1 MHAVHGDV
9 GPAVGLVQY
18 DVYLR
23 HGGLGEGVEQLC
35 AVADDAGLLLGDARQ
50 VARHV
55 GEGDDGDA
63 EGVAEAHEAGG
74 LVAGIA
80 VQHPGHVPR
89 LVGDDAH
96 RLAAQAG
103 QADDDG
109 LGEVGLQLHE
119 RAHVEYAGDDF
130 GDVVALVA
138 VLGHLEA
145 EAGRVPVHVA
155 VQPPIPAVGGDHADQ
170 PPDLHEALQ
179 LGVGADVGHAA
190 VRAVHYR
197 AAQGLAGD
205 GLAGDGV
212 DHLRAGDEHLADLLG
227 HEDEVGDAGGVD
239 RAAGAGAQD
248 HRDLG
253 DAAGGPGIAIE
264 DVAVAGQ
271 RVDALLDA
279 RAAGVV
285 YGDEGAFFA
294 HGPVQAH
301 GDVFAVLQAQRAALE
316 GEVLG
321 RDHHPLAGDLA
332 LADVDAVPVL
342 GCGQFGVLVIV
353 KEQLQPLLHE
363 QLALF
368 VLFFDEALVHF
379 WRFPSVGHAVA
390 ADCRRYGLAGRVAA
404 GCRRYGVV
412 AWGGGRLPPLRSGGV
427 RVAAAAPL
435 RFSIFPAPPGSPA
448 GSGRRPPS
456 GSSHPTAS
464 FWPGRTV
471 CGLGRIR

>member
-1 MHAVHGDV
+1 M
-9 GPAVGLVQY
+9 
-18 DVYLR
+18 
-23 HGGLGEGVEQLC
+23 
-35 AVADDAGLLLGDARQ
+35 
-50 VARHV
+50 
-55 GEGDDGDA
+55 
-63 EGVAEAHEAGG
+63 
-74 LVAGIA
+74 
-80 VQHPGHVPR
+80 
-89 LVGDDAH
+89 
-96 RLAAQAG
+96 
-103 QADDDG
+103 
-109 LGEVGLQLHE
+109 
-119 RAHVEYAGDDF
+119 
-130 GDVVALVA
+130 A
-138 VLGHLEA
+138 VLGHPEA
-145 EAGRVPVHVA
+145 EAGGVPVHVA
-155 VQPPIPAVGGDHADQ
+155 VQPAVPAVGGDHADQ

-227 HEDEVGDAGGVD
+227 HEDEVSDAGGVD

-279 RAAGVV
+279 RAAGIV
-285 YGDEGAFFA
+285 YGDKGAFFA

-321 RDHHPLAGDLA
+321 RDNHPLAGDLA

-342 GCGQFGVLVIV
+342 GRGQLGVLVIV

-379 WRFPSVGHAVA
+379 WCFPSVGHAVA
-390 ADCRRYGLAGRVAA
+390 AN
-404 GCRRYGVV
+404 CRRYGVV
-412 AWGGGRLPPLRSGGV
+412 AWGWRQI
-427 RVAAAAPL
+427 AAA
-435 RFSIFPAPPGSPA
+435 
-448 GSGRRPPS
+448 
-456 GSSHPTAS
+456 TE
-464 FWPGRTV
+464 
-471 CGLGRIR
+471 